1 MLQTKRT
8 YGARRQGN
16 ISTDIYNIYL
26 GALGEHGQQQGLGP
40 AGGEA
45 AVVHGHHLQGGHQ
58 GYDVTVRE
66 PCSGRES
73 HPANPHH
80 PLRGPPHHDPGHPL
94 RLQVSCDWL
103 RLVT

>member
-1 MLQTKRT
+1 M
-8 YGARRQGN
+8 YPGAV
-16 ISTDIYNIYL
+16 
-26 GALGEHGQQQGLGP
+26 GEHGQQQGLGP

-45 AVVHGHHLQGGHQ
+45 ALVHGHHLQGGNQ
-58 GYDVTVRE
+58 GTRGQGWIVRE

-73 HPANPHH
+73 HPAHPHH

-103 RLVT
+103 PAAHL